1 MALVRVYC
9 GLASTPPAATQNSA
23 DALLTV
29 AVVDDAGRL
38 LDVCEVRDDPS
49 GYAELGALLAER
61 SGGTAG
67 LAVAADSDE
76 HQVTLL
82 LAAAGRPLA
91 ISDEES
97 LDDYANRFGD
107 DDSTDELEAPVSER
121 RAVGLARALQAGA
134 LVAATLSAP
143 RELIALKPVLSA
155 HAALASGRQGAAVA
169 LREVL
174 RELYP
179 AALRAYP
186 DPAEAVPLAI
196 LDALPEP
203 GLLGAANRG
212 RDATVAAEL
221 IRSGVADEATINDA
235 ITALRVAIA
244 ETPRRAG
251 IGKTLTTAVAETIR
265 QSVAAVRA
273 CDTGIA
279 ALVGLLTEKATPITS
294 GLPAPRSRPASP
306 SSPLR
311 AVREGSSELPR
322 VARRGRTQQPAPVS
336 VDPVT
341 VDPLRVGSGARP
353 AVTRTAIPRR
363 EDFAPPPAAHVA
375 APSPSHTAPSH
386 TVPSPAPQPRG
397 GQPRTPSP
405 MNPPPVAPA
414 ASHGAPSPASHAAP
428 EQVNPPAGRPASAP
442 PVPMSGPPAY
452 STPPVASAPPSR
464 GAPAPGDPY
473 PSGAYGYPQGRQAP
487 APAPAPGNATIPVP
501 APRPAPEVGPPGS
514 RSDWPLNTS
523 GTGLPT
529 VASDRPGAARLAPQD
544 DADQSPLGRPTPNP
558 LDPTSFPATT
568 LPPTVLERRGGEPST
583 ERRPAIPRQRDG
595 RVTPPWQ
602 DSDLPAEPP
611 ALRLVEP
618 APLADRALRDDRPA
632 MRDRDR
638 DREILGSGERAAG
651 GSTGG
656 FSTQGR
662 AGDAPTGS
670 TGEFST
676 QGRPGDRTLGAAAA
690 FSGERRLS
698 GASAFNREP
707 QGEGANGAPLR
718 LVESDDARGQRTRR
732 SSEPISAPPVSDEPD
747 GDLLIFAQARSAWFT
762 GHLETEDSAP
772 DWTNSADLGWQA
784 AQRAAEPVHGEETE
798 VGLPRRVP
806 QANLVPGSPLPP
818 ANDRA
823 LHIVRDPAAMAA
835 HTTGYFRGSRRGEEV
850 RGFAVGGRPGR
861 EAAGGWDFSRDGWE
875 AEQDDDRDYTYRSAS
890 NR

>member
-1 MALVRVYC
+1 VALVRVYC

-107 DDSTDELEAPVSER
+107 DDSADEMEAPVSER

-134 LVAATLSAP
+134 LVAGTLSAP

-186 DPAEAVPLAI
+186 DPAEVVPLAI

-212 RDATVAAEL
+212 REATVAAEL

-279 ALVGLLTEKATPITS
+279 ALVGLLTEKATPITG

-322 VARRGRTQQPAPVS
+322 VPRRGRTQQPAPVS

-341 VDPLRVGSGARP
+341 VDPLRVGSGPRP
-353 AVTRTAIPRR
+353 AVTRTTIPRR
-363 EDFAPPPAAHVA
+363 EDFAPPPAAHA
-375 APSPSHTAPSH
+375 APPSPSHTAPSH
-386 TVPSPAPQPRG
+386 ATPSPAPQVRG

-428 EQVNPPAGRPASAP
+428 EQVNPPAGQPASAS

-452 STPPVASAPPSR
+452 STPPVASAPPAR

-473 PSGAYGYPQGRQAP
+473 PSGAYGYPQGRP
-487 APAPAPGNATIPVP
+487 APAPAPEHATIPVP

-529 VASDRPGAARLAPQD
+529 VPSERPGPARLAPHD

-568 LPPTVLERRGGEPST
+568 LPPTVLERRGGEST
-583 ERRPAIPRQRDG
+583 SERRPVIPRQRDG

-618 APLADRALRDDRPA
+618 APLADRALRDDRPG

-656 FSTQGR
+656 FSAQGR
-662 AGDAPTGS
+662 PGDAPAGA

-676 QGRPGDRTLGAAAA
+676 QARPGDRTLGAAAA
-690 FSGERRLS
+690 FSGERRL
-698 GASAFNREP
+698 GAAAAFNRDS
-707 QGEGANGAPLR
+707 QGEGTNGTPLR
-718 LVESDDARGQRTRR
+718 LVESGDARGGRTRR

-762 GHLETEDSAP
+762 GHLESEESAP

-784 AQRAAEPVHGEETE
+784 AQRAAEPVRGEETE

-818 ANDRA
+818 ATDRAA